1 MHPERKSVEVKS
13 RMAPSLK
20 KEAEK
25 YLRSYDINIS
35 HGIKLFFQ
43 AVVQA
48 RGLPFDLRPNEETK
62 EAMNE
67 HKKGKLK
74 TYDTY
79 DEMMKDID
87 KE

>member
-1 MHPERKSVEVKS
+1 MHPERKSIEVKS
-13 RMAPSLK
+13 RMEPSLK
-20 KEAEK
+20 AQAEK
-25 YLRSYDINIS
+25 YLRNYDINIS

-48 RGLPFDLRPNEETK
+48 KGLPFDLRPNKETQ
-62 EAMNE
+62 EAMDE

-74 TYDTY
+74 TYNTY

>member
-1 MHPERKSVEVKS
+1 MHPEKKSVEVKS
-13 RMAPSLK
+13 RMEPSLK
-20 KEAEK
+20 REAEK
-25 YLRSYDINIS
+25 YLHNYDINIS

-48 RGLPFDLRPNEETK
+48 KGLPFDLRPNKETK
-62 EAMNE
+62 EAMEE
-67 HKKGKLK
+67 HKAGNLK
-74 TYDTY
+74 TYDSY

>member
-1 MHPERKSVEVKS
+1 MQPERKSSEVKA
-13 RMAPSLK
+13 RIEPSLK

-25 YLRSYDINIS
+25 YLHHYDIKIS
-35 HGIKLFFQ
+35 HGIKLFLQ

-48 RGLPFDLRPNEETK
+48 KGLPFDLRPNIKTQ

-67 HKKGKLK
+67 HKTEKLK
-74 TYDTY
+74 NYDTY

>member
-1 MHPERKSVEVKS
+1 MQPERKSTEVKA
-13 RMAPSLK
+13 RIEPSLK

-25 YLRSYDINIS
+25 YLHNYDIKIS

-48 RGLPFDLRPNEETK
+48 KGLPFDLRPSKETQAAI
-62 EAMNE
+62 EE
-67 HKKGKLK
+67 HKNKTLQ

-79 DEMMKDID
+79 DDMMKDID